1 MSDPF
6 ARDNVSEASR
16 WQLPEFATPDQA
28 KRPRATASVH
38 HLQDLEA
45 QAREEGHAQGL
56 LEGRAA
62 AKLELTQQVARLT
75 AILGALAR
83 PLDDVDVEV
92 EQDIAQLAMAVAR
105 QLIRRELKTSPDEV
119 IASVREALAA
129 LPAAARDVRV
139 SVHPDDALLIRSHL
153 GEAHAAGSWQLL
165 DDPLISRGG
174 CVINTDHS
182 RIDARVET
190 RLARVVG
197 AVLGGQ
203 RLADE
208 KPDSDQRAP
217 DQSAPDQA
225 KAADDD

>member
-1 MSDPF
+1 MSEILG
-6 ARDNVSEASR
+6 RDQDVEVLR
-16 WQLPEFATPDQA
+16 WQMPELAMPAQE
-28 KRPRATASVH
+28 KRPRATASVR

-56 LEGRAA
+56 AEGREAA
-62 AKLELTQQVARLT
+62 RLELSQQVATLT
-75 AILGALAR
+75 GILDALAG
-83 PLDDVDVEV
+83 PLDDVDVEI
-92 EQDIAQLAMAVAR
+92 EQDIAHLAMTVAR

-119 IASVREALAA
+119 IAAVREALAA
-129 LPAAARDVRV
+129 LPAAAREVRV
-139 SVHPDDALLIRSHL
+139 SVHPEDALLIRSHL

-174 CVINTDHS
+174 CMVVSDHS

-203 RLADE
+203 RLEDA
-208 KPDSDQRAP
+208 QAA
-217 DQSAPDQA
+217 QASAA
-225 KAADDD
+225 GADDDV